1 MLKYWPFGTILFRV
15 VEWSGLKE
23 ATAKKEE
30 AMSTKRKGSQEVF

>member
-1 MLKYWPFGTILFRV
+1 VGRL
-15 VEWSGLKE
+15 GLKE